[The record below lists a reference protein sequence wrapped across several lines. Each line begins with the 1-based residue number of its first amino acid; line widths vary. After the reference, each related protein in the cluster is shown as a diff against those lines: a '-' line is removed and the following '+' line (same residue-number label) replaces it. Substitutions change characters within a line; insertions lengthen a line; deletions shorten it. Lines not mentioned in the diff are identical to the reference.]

1 MDTHCRSSLKNY
13 RCVKNSEHNT
23 SPNHPGWV
31 GDGKI
36 RAAVSH
42 RVTLWLWLLAW
53 PGLALLV
60 LPLFLVG
67 PLLGCGSLE
76 QRPRRGDGPWC
87 LVSWSLPSLG
97 TTAKCQAAQG
107 EPAPPCPSQPL
118 LQGTFL
124 LLGPPRITKFQSQ
137 PEAGPR
143 CPELRIRGLHTCLFH
158 VSTLFLLKP
167 WRPQC

>member
-1 MDTHCRSSLKNY
+1 MEMTSNCKVCNWKYMSEMRRLVEETAWCPFSAFRPLDHPGRGMDTHCRSSLKNY
-13 RCVKNSEHNT
+13 TCVKNSEHNT

-97 TTAKCQAAQG
+97 TTAKCQAA
-107 EPAPPCPSQPL
+107 
-118 LQGTFL
+118 
-124 LLGPPRITKFQSQ
+124 
-137 PEAGPR
+137 
-143 CPELRIRGLHTCLFH
+143 
-158 VSTLFLLKP
+158 
-167 WRPQC
+167 